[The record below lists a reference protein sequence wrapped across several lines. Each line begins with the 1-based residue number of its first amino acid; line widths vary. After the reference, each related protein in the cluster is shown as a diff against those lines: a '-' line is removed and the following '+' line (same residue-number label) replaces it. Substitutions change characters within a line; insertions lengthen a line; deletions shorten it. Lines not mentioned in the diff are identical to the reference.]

1 MATAPALSFP
11 PDLLYASGTADSVW
25 ECTIPEAAS
34 DSDTCP
40 DVAFLIAAVRITH
53 FLATGVEDAVI
64 GACFCNFSLLCFL
77 INILGIATD
86 DAFVQDIALRVGP
99 SMPTAQVVQAATRAL
114 ADARPVA
121 GMGKRDTVVCARDA
135 GQRQTCRFG
144 RLI

>member
-25 ECTIPEAAS
+25 ECAIPEAAS
-34 DSDTCP
+34 DSP

-53 FLATGVEDAVI
+53 FLATSVEDAVI
-64 GACFCNFSLLCFL
+64 GACCCSFSSLRIL
-77 INILGIATD
+77 INILGVATD
-86 DAFVQDIALRVGP
+86 DAFVQDITLRVGP
-99 SMPTAQVVQAATRAL
+99 SMPTAQVVQAAARAL
-114 ADARPVA
+114 ADARPAA